1 MNGSMNAH
9 DESGRDWPELAVVVL
24 AVGAPRELTEAVA
37 SVVGQRPRPEVVVVS
52 SGGGDAAGL
61 LASHG
66 IMVPVVASPRQ
77 LPTGAARNE
86 GVAATRAPFVAFLA
100 VDCRADRG
108 WVAARLAAHR
118 AGAPAVAS
126 ALINPY
132 PASLA
137 ACTAYLSL
145 HVRRW
150 PNVPEGEAQRYGVS
164 YSRELLARYGG
175 FRGAMARGEDTE
187 LHARFAPPE
196 RPRWDPAVR
205 TAHLYP
211 RSLPALVADHWRR
224 GARTVES
231 YAALGGAI
239 TRATI
244 ARRVLVRPRDSFAL
258 AWRITPAS
266 GRPRLAATLAY
277 LPLATLAYAAGAL
290 GAPHRRPQ

>member
-1 MNGSMNAH
+1 MSGH
-9 DESGRDWPELAVVVL
+9 DETGSAWPELAVVVL
-24 AVGAPRELTEAVA
+24 ALGAPRELTEAVA

-66 IMVPVVASPRQ
+66 LAVPVVAAPRR
-77 LPTGAARNE
+77 LPTGAARNA
-86 GVAATRAPFVAFLA
+86 GVEATRAPFVAFLA
-100 VDCRADRG
+100 VDCRAERG

-126 ALINPY
+126 ALVNPY

-150 PNVPEGEAQRYGVS
+150 PNVPDGEAQRYGVS
-164 YSRELLARYGG
+164 YSRELLARHGG
-175 FRGAMARGEDTE
+175 FRPVLARGEDTE
-187 LHARFAPPE
+187 LHARFTPAE

-211 RSLPALVADHWRR
+211 RTLPALVADHWRR
-224 GARTVES
+224 GARTVAAH
-231 YAALGGAI
+231 AALGGGM
-239 TRATI
+239 TRAAI
-244 ARRVLVRPRDSFAL
+244 ARRVLARSRESFAL
-258 AWRITPAS
+258 AWRVTPAS
-266 GRPRLAATLAY
+266 ARPWLLATLAY
-277 LPLATLAYAAGAL
+277 LPAATLAYAAGAL
-290 GAPHRRPQ
+290 GATQLPAQ